1 MSNPNQ
7 YVARQSRTA
16 TWNLVRGADTIA
28 SAHALSRPDGR
39 WFVSVDAWDDAAW
52 APLTT
57 AMIRDL
63 GRDLHAIVD
72 EGDEVTLDC
81 WRRLGFE
88 VVRRELNFVVP
99 VDPVATGL
107 ADARPPN
114 GLVFLSADA
123 VDETELRKLDDTLR
137 AEVTGTDDW
146 INDPQEFHDYTFAEQ
161 LFDPATYLVA
171 VDDAREAFAGLVRVV
186 VPGRPRLG
194 LIAVTS
200 AYRRRGLARGL
211 LAAAFA
217 PLHERGIAHVAAE
230 ADANNTAAIELL
242 EQIGSQRTGAS
253 IELIHRAGT

>member
-1 MSNPNQ
+1 LTRSLLGSP
-7 YVARQSRTA
+7 TH
-16 TWNLVRGADTIA
+16 VRLTVWFYSQPTLWTRPSCA
-28 SAHALSRPDGR
+28 S
-39 WFVSVDAWDDAAW
+39 
-52 APLTT
+52 
-57 AMIRDL
+57 
-63 GRDLHAIVD
+63 
-72 EGDEVTLDC
+72 
-81 WRRLGFE
+81 
-88 VVRRELNFVVP
+88 
-99 VDPVATGL
+99 
-107 ADARPPN
+107 
-114 GLVFLSADA
+114 
-123 VDETELRKLDDTLR
+123 
-137 AEVTGTDDW
+137 DW
-146 INDPQEFHDYTFAEQ
+146 INDPQEFHDYTFAER